1 MQDARVLTQLNFLG
15 FYITFF
21 VSVFVSV
28 FVYQVLLPSANEKY
42 PAFTFMQGHGRDY
55 NLSAE
60 LTPEKREWPFIR
72 DPQRAAATAGDFV
85 LL

>member
-1 MQDARVLTQLNFLG
+1 MPFSKMDPSCTIG
-15 FYITFF
+15 FYSR
-21 VSVFVSV
+21 SVQD
-28 FVYQVLLPSANEKY
+28 YQTISHELSKVLLPSANEKY